1 MTYPIDVTQ
10 SGAVLLGKSVVCDG
24 FHFGAKVRVQTH
36 VHDDHMT
43 EFTSSKGLQD
53 ILTSRAT
60 HDLLIHEFD
69 ADLPY
74 RSNVYVI
81 NPGESSRRNDVS
93 ISILPSGH
101 MLGAV
106 QTAVETASGVRL
118 GYSGDFQWPLS
129 AVMSVDA
136 LVIDS
141 TYGSPARRREYS
153 QDEANERFVEVVR
166 KRYRQGPIHIHAHR
180 GTLQRGVQLL
190 GTVDGLAMVASE
202 RLCRELQVYRNHGFA
217 IGDVSS
223 EASSGGR
230 AILRDG
236 RFVRLYGKGDRL
248 PVDHI
253 DGSTIVLSAYM
264 ARADDPVLEYSERSC
279 RVALSDHADF
289 DGTLEYVRA
298 SGARYVVTDNSRGGH
313 GVELALEIKHRL
325 GIEAVPSRNVSSLE
339 WGV

>member
-10 SGAVLLGKSVVCDG
+10 SGAVLLGTSVACDG
-24 FHFGAKVRVQTH
+24 FHFGARVRVQSH

-53 ILTSRAT
+53 IVTSKGT

-74 RSNVYVI
+74 RSNVYAL
-81 NPGESSRRNDVS
+81 NPGETSRISDVR
-93 ISILPSGH
+93 ITMLPSGH

-106 QTAVETASGVRL
+106 QTVVETAGGIRL
-118 GYSGDFQWPLS
+118 GYSGDFQWPLA
-129 AVMSVDA
+129 AVLSVEA

-153 QDEANERFVEVVR
+153 QEEANERLVELVR
-166 KRYRQGPIHIHAHR
+166 KRYKHGPIHIHAHR

-190 GTVDGLAMVASE
+190 GSIDGLVMVASD

-217 IGDVSS
+217 IDDVVPEGSPN
-223 EASSGGR
+223 GR
-230 AILRDG
+230 AIVRGD

-253 DGSTIVLSAYM
+253 EGSTIVLSAYM
-264 ARADDPVLEYSERSC
+264 AKVDDPVLEYSERSF

-289 DGTLEYVRA
+289 AGTLEYVRA
-298 SGARYVVTDNSRGGH
+298 SGARYVVADNTRGGH
-313 GVELALEIKHRL
+313 GVELAIEIKRRL
-325 GIEAVPSRNVSSLE
+325 GIEAVPSSNVSSLA